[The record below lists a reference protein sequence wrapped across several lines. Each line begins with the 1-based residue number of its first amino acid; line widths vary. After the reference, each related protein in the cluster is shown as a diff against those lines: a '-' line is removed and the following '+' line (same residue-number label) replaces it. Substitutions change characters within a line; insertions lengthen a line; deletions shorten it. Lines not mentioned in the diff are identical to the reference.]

1 MRYGRT
7 GLKASNLDKLVSSK
21 IGSANHTY
29 KYNALDQRISKNGP
43 LSAKFSF
50 FYDPAGQLIGEY
62 KDNAATA
69 TPTDDWLLRQETV
82 WLADIPVAVLRKPVA
97 ANPIQISYI
106 HTDHLNTPRV
116 IVNTNNTP
124 LWRWDNVHAFGAN
137 LPDEDP
143 DGNAQLFE
151 YNPRFPG
158 QYFDRETALHYNYFR
173 YYEPETG
180 RYISP
185 DPIGLAGGLNTFGYT
200 FGNPIKYSDPLGLD
214 VVIALYEG
222 QNGNVFNHIGIGTTT
237 GNNANQTFGA
247 GPDSGIGLFSSVS
260 GHVRSDR
267 GKPISTLIIPTTA
280 SQDALINIF
289 NNAAMNNPNF
299 RYSLLSNSCVDHVRN
314 ALNFSGINF
323 SIPVASSKESYYP
336 SIRGL
341 ATNLPN
347 VLFKSLTPLGTVV
360 YH

>member
-1 MRYGRT
+1 M
-7 GLKASNLDKLVSSK
+7 
-21 IGSANHTY
+21 
-29 KYNALDQRISKNGP
+29 
-43 LSAKFSF
+43 
-50 FYDPAGQLIGEY
+50 
-62 KDNAATA
+62 
-69 TPTDDWLLRQETV
+69 
-82 WLADIPVAVLRKPVA
+82 
-97 ANPIQISYI
+97 
-106 HTDHLNTPRV
+106 
-116 IVNTNNTP
+116 
-124 LWRWDNVHAFGAN
+124 
-137 LPDEDP
+137 
-143 DGNAQLFE
+143 
-151 YNPRFPG
+151 
-158 QYFDRETALHYNYFR
+158 
-173 YYEPETG
+173 
-180 RYISP
+180 
-185 DPIGLAGGLNTFGYT
+185 
-200 FGNPIKYSDPLGLD
+200 GLD